1 MLRFCAYAALTRV
14 KFTSDAFDLK
24 QQGLMKNTNVNRW
37 RYQKVFGEDLANK
50 SSRRM
55 ERRVSGITLEI
66 LGRLRL
72 FLQKWLLHYNFWWFC
87 GWGTPRS
94 SLSTQTDP
102 WAPCFPVCHANMQTR
117 RKRHRT
123 RGLNVHDVGVDLAKP
138 SKPNETF
145 CTFSSDWKTTK
156 CASNG
161 RSNFSNL
168 KCE

>member
-72 FLQKWLLHYNFWWFC
+72 FLQKWLLHYNFWWFF
-87 GWGTPRS
+87 GWGTPRLVHADRS
-94 SLSTQTDP
+94 VNAVFPCLSCKHANETQTAQDT
-102 WAPCFPVCHANMQTR
+102 WAECSR
-117 RKRHRT
+117 RRRWFGKTQQAH
-123 RGLNVHDVGVDLAKP
+123 
-138 SKPNETF
+138 ETF